1 MSPWSLRFT
10 QALQDAS
17 EEVAL
22 FASFSLQEFLQ
33 RIPHLAPDAPTQK
46 LAESLTAVSS
56 LSRLPTL
63 MQAWKLSLLHNLQR
77 PSPRVRCV
85 SLSILFLQIKQG
97 LEYPVDCIQRVALL
111 LSDSLP
117 EVGARISSHRRRAD
131 WRRPRW
137 SM

>member
-1 MSPWSLRFT
+1 M
-10 QALQDAS
+10 
-17 EEVAL
+17 AL

-33 RIPHLAPDAPTQK
+33 RIPRLTPDTSSQK
-46 LAESLTAVSS
+46 LSESLTSVSS

-63 MQAWKLSLLHNLQR
+63 MQAWKSSLLRNLHHT
-77 PSPRVRCV
+77 SPRVRCV

-97 LEYPVDCIQRVALL
+97 LEYPVDCIQRIVLL

-117 EVGARISSHRRRAD
+117 EVDVWSHPHRRRAS

-137 SM
+137 ST